1 MNAAPKEY
9 DISPGARAALAKI
22 FHLEYDLYNFLK
34 QRLIGQVTEVCMPYK
49 TCTFDNVNDFKL
61 FQLLQSGKM
70 DPSNVAALNDN

>member
-34 QRLIGQVTEVCMPYK
+34 QRLIGQVTEVCNCMPYK
-49 TCTFDNVNDFKL
+49 YTGDSLVLVTCSKTSMCTNH
-61 FQLLQSGKM
+61 
-70 DPSNVAALNDN
+70 